1 MGKTPSS
8 VPPVRLLSQQQACER
23 RNELDRIHDIQWK
36 HTDVVYCTELHN
48 MNDNLSS
55 ILLQMIATAIY
66 QTIMNFGCVL
76 LFWKLLEFHAH
87 LPFSS
92 MPQWIELRTGL
103 LEPVDDDFC
112 ASTIFKGEFSDMGL
126 LHPTES
132 STFWVFQSCCL
143 HRKWWNN
150 THLIQSARAP
160 DIFFVIKEKPPNP
173 PVNLVCGEDEGF
185 HHPVIRVWNPFFR
198 TCGVCKMWFHWTQF
212 FVALLWLL
220 DCLDCGSST
229 NCD

>member
-1 MGKTPSS
+1 
-8 VPPVRLLSQQQACER
+8 
-23 RNELDRIHDIQWK
+23 
-36 HTDVVYCTELHN
+36 
-48 MNDNLSS
+48 
-55 ILLQMIATAIY
+55 MIATAIY
-66 QTIMNFGCVL
+66 QTINFGCVL

-87 LPFSS
+87 LPFFS

-112 ASTIFKGEFSDMGL
+112 ALTIFKGEFSDMGL

-132 STFWVFQSCCL
+132 STFGVFQSCCEHPKNL
-143 HRKWWNN
+143 ETHPKWSNPPGCQ
-150 THLIQSARAP
+150 TSLSLATV
-160 DIFFVIKEKPPNP
+160 FFVIKEKPPNP

-185 HHPVIRVWNPFFR
+185 QHPVIRLCNPFFR

-212 FVALLWLL
+212 SVALLWLL